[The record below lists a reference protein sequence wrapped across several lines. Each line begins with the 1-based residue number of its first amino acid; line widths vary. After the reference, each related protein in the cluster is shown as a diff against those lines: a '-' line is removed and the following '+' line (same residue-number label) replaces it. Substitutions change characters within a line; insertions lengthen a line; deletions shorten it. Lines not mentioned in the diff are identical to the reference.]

1 MGIVVRRRHTM
12 AQPPDEF
19 KIVVVGA
26 GGVGKSGLT
35 LQFCAGK
42 CPKRYDPTIEDSY
55 RKTTDIDG
63 RQCTLDILDTAG
75 QEEYAALRSEYMQEG
90 KGFILVYS
98 ITQEESFAEMDA
110 FKKQIEEVRST
121 SGTKVPICLVG
132 NKIDL
137 EAERKVT
144 CDQGEQKAKAWRS
157 ELASNSSSPISEV
170 LSMET
175 SAMAKTN
182 VDEVFKGLVKT
193 MFKGK
198 PAPAQSASGGAAPA
212 PAPEASTSGD
222 QKASEKSGGCK
233 CAVM

>member
-1 MGIVVRRRHTM
+1 MG
-12 AQPPDEF
+12 
-19 KIVVVGA
+19 
-26 GGVGKSGLT
+26 
-35 LQFCAGK
+35 
-42 CPKRYDPTIEDSY
+42 
-55 RKTTDIDG
+55 
-63 RQCTLDILDTAG
+63 
-75 QEEYAALRSEYMQEG
+75 
-90 KGFILVYS
+90 
-98 ITQEESFAEMDA
+98 
-110 FKKQIEEVRST
+110 
-121 SGTKVPICLVG
+121 VG

-170 LSMET
+170 LFMET

-182 VDEVFKGLVKT
+182 VDEMFKGLVKT

-198 PAPAQSASGGAAPA
+198 PAPAQSASAA